1 VPEDDVVR
9 PANYKQPSIVWAVE
23 YADERQPGSRF
34 QAGAF
39 TTEAEARKLLRQ
51 LDKTGTYG
59 ELSINLIA
67 VHQTVQ
73 SVRGAQNGIFC
84 GVANLLANAR
94 RS

>member
-1 VPEDDVVR
+1 VPEHDVVC

-67 VHQTVQ
+67 VHQFRTG
-73 SVRGAQNGIFC
+73 SGIAEQPPRHSC
-84 GVANLLANAR
+84 
-94 RS
+94 RSWR

>member
-1 VPEDDVVR
+1 VPEDDVVH
-9 PANYKQPSIVWAVE
+9 PANYKQPSIVRAVE

-59 ELSINLIA
+59 ELSINFIA
-67 VHQTVQ
+67 VRQTVQ
-73 SVRGAQNGIFC
+73 GPVLGSLSSRPGHSC
-84 GVANLLANAR
+84 
-94 RS
+94 RSWH